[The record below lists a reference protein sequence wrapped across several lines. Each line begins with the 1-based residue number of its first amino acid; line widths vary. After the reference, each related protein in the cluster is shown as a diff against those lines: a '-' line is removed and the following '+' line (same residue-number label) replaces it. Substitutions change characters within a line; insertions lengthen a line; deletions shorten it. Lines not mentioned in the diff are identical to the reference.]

1 MINRDELQA
10 MTVKQLRDYA
20 STEGIRFNT
29 RVRKPEMIER
39 LAELADK
46 GQVETTTVKGEKATG
61 TATKL
66 TVVYGGS
73 GPEVHKSDCGDL
85 KKLTEAKGFGQ
96 ETVEVSSHTE
106 LTHFIYSDMIDS
118 GESTLEDNYM
128 AYNVK
133 PCCPALGS
141 KAETVE
147 QAREEASK
155 EEAEATSG
163 ISENGNKII
172 RKATLDTYSPEDL
185 RGMAKPRLAD
195 IARSR
200 AGKGQYSRMNKAQLI
215 EVIQA
220 NPVYTR
226 YAADATEEELE
237 AMGKLAVKASKEAR
251 KAKEDKVKA
260 PKGAKAEKF
269 LPAAP
274 EPKMLPLKEKAAAPA
289 KAEEEPKK
297 ETSTKSD
304 EKAALFMKNIA
315 DDWTTEVSS
324 REGEKTEVTATR
336 GDESIKIHWLQG
348 VFHNG
353 NGIYTDPLGRTI
365 VMRNASAC
373 LKQAEVS
380 EEVALQKAQAKQA
393 GKRTRKGSGMG
404 RPKNAPQ
411 AEEVPQEQLP
421 FDPEEST
428 AKEIITAV
436 EGKKITWV
444 NTVSGKVQSATVKP
458 SKANKILPG
467 TAKSPSP
474 IIQFMTEAGEC
485 AVRISSIK
493 SVK

>member
-1 MINRDELQA
+1 MFTNQTQA
-10 MTVKQLRDYA
+10 KIQKTSGGVVHMGVNK
-20 STEGIRFNT
+20 
-29 RVRKPEMIER
+29 
-39 LAELADK
+39 
-46 GQVETTTVKGEKATG
+46 TG
-61 TATKL
+61 TNDEGQPISELHAPCGAGTQYIISSKIVNNAPFI
-66 TVVYGGS
+66 VVS
-73 GPEVHKSDCGDL
+73 EDAEVTCKSCI
-85 KKLTEAKGFGQ
+85 KR
-96 ETVEVSSHTE
+96 
-106 LTHFIYSDMIDS
+106 
-118 GESTLEDNYM
+118 M
-128 AYNVK
+128 A
-133 PCCPALGS
+133 
-141 KAETVE
+141 KAEALE
-147 QAREEASK
+147 AAREEASK
-155 EEAEATSG
+155 DEAEATSEVTEEG
-163 ISENGNKII
+163 RKVV
-172 RKATLDTYSPEDL
+172 RKATLDIYSPEDL
-185 RGMAKPRLAD
+185 RGMDKPRLAD

-200 AGKGQYSRMNKAQLI
+200 AGKGAYSRMNKAQLI

-220 NPVYTR
+220 NPVMGR

-237 AMGKLAVKASKEAR
+237 ALGKLAAKASKEAR

-274 EPKMLPLKEKAAAPA
+274 EPKMLPLK
-289 KAEEEPKK
+289 KAEEPKEVAPEPKK

-315 DDWTTEVSS
+315 DDWSTKVSN

-373 LKQAEVS
+373 IKQSEVS

-404 RPKNAPQ
+404 RPQNAPK
-411 AEEVPQEQLP
+411 AEEVPQEKLP
-421 FDPEEST
+421 FDVEEST
-428 AKEIITAV
+428 AKEIIAAV
-436 EGKKITWV
+436 EGRKITWV
-444 NTVSGKVQSATVKP
+444 NSVSGKVQSAMVKP

-467 TAKSPSP
+467 TKTSPSP
-474 IIQFMTEAGEC
+474 IIQFMTESGEC

>member
-10 MTVKQLRDYA
+10 KTVTELRNYA
-20 STEGIRFNT
+20 AAEGIRFNT
-29 RVRKPEMIER
+29 RVRKAEMIER
-39 LAELADK
+39 L
-46 GQVETTTVKGEKATG
+46 
-61 TATKL
+61 
-66 TVVYGGS
+66 
-73 GPEVHKSDCGDL
+73 
-85 KKLTEAKGFGQ
+85 
-96 ETVEVSSHTE
+96 
-106 LTHFIYSDMIDS
+106 
-118 GESTLEDNYM
+118 LEIS
-128 AYNVK
+128 
-133 PCCPALGS
+133 PAL
-141 KAETVE
+141 VD
-147 QAREEASK
+147 AREEASK
-155 EEAEATSG
+155 EEAEATSEVNEEG
-163 ISENGNKII
+163 RKVV
-172 RKATLDTYSPEDL
+172 RKATLDIYSPEDL
-185 RGMAKPRLAD
+185 RGMDKARLAD

-200 AGKGQYSRMNKAQLI
+200 AGKGAYSRMNKAQLI

-220 NPVYTR
+220 NPVMGR

-237 AMGKLAVKASKEAR
+237 AMGKLAAKASKEAR
-251 KAKEDKVKA
+251 AAKEPKA

-274 EPKMLPLKEKAAAPA
+274 EPKMLPLKEKKAATPA
-289 KAEEEPKK
+289 KAEEAPEPKK
-297 ETSTKSD
+297 EASTKSD
-304 EKAALFMKNIA
+304 EKAAMFMKNIA
-315 DDWTTEVSS
+315 DDWATEVSN

-411 AEEVPQEQLP
+411 AEEVPQEKLP

-428 AKEIITAV
+428 AKEIIKAV
-436 EGKKITWV
+436 EGKRITWV
-444 NTVSGKVQSATVKP
+444 NSLSGKVQSAIVRP
-458 SKANKILPG
+458 HKANKILPG

-474 IIQFMTEAGEC
+474 IIQFMTEAGDC
-485 AVRISSIK
+485 SVRISSIK